1 MRTSADAVK
10 NIIETSLSDAVIEA
24 YIASA
29 NIFVTDALGSSS
41 LSDDTLENI
50 EMWVAAHFMA
60 VTRERMAKKEGA
72 GGAEIEYT
80 GEYGVGLKSTSYG
93 QMAIL
98 LDTTSTLSLLN
109 LTAKRPVSI
118 KAITSFV

>member
-80 GEYGVGLKSTSYG
+80 GEYGVGLNSTSYG